1 MMSSL
6 VNYYVTAEAK
16 AYDGNGTVRIRRWSS
31 YVPTRWLAHIVGK
44 LAVNRV
50 ANKLIRDVNPRK
62 VYTKY
67 TVR

>member
-1 MMSSL
+1 MTNSL
-6 VNYYVTAEAK
+6 VNYYVVAEAK
-16 AYDGNGTVRIRRWSS
+16 AYDSNGTMRIRRWSS

-50 ANKLIRDVNPRK
+50 ANKLIRDTNPKK

>member
-1 MMSSL
+1 MTTSL
-6 VNYYVTAEAK
+6 VNYYVVAEAK
-16 AYDGNGTVRIRRWSS
+16 AYDSNGVVRVRRWSS
-31 YVPTRWLAHIVGK
+31 YVPTRLLAHIVGK

-50 ANKLIRDVNPRK
+50 TKRLIRDVNPRK

>member
-16 AYDGNGTVRIRRWSS
+16 AYDSNGTVRVRRWSS

-50 ANKLIRDVNPRK
+50 ANKLIRDVRPQR